1 MLETEVESEITFKKK
16 IIVIE
21 DSEDHIFL
29 IKRELNKQGFEL
41 DISVATSATEAEQ
54 YLNMDPFP
62 FDVVILDYN
71 LPEKSGLE
79 ILDSIR
85 QKSTNEYVQVI
96 LSTGMGSEKV
106 AAEALRLGANDYI
119 IKEVNFA
126 SQVAKAVS
134 HALEKINLYEKIVN
148 QAEELKLS
156 ELKYRTL
163 IQEANDG
170 IAIINSD
177 EKIIEANQ
185 KLLEIFEK
193 PSEKVIDQHYIELF
207 LPEFR
212 EKIQRLLSSSQNTSR
227 PISSPHVDR
236 IQVPIR
242 IKKIDDKV
250 AQVWAEISVKVAVIS
265 EGNAY
270 AIMIVRDITEN
281 KNLEKILKEQTKRL
295 EERLGKA
302 PQ

>member
-242 IKKIDDKV
+242 IKKIEDKV